1 MLFSNSNDEVNK
13 DFKGKLSFSWPKSPD
28 QTSINKNDKEYEPLF
43 AYGYGLTYQDV
54 DTLADNLNES
64 INYSEQDLQSLV
76 VFERAPKAP
85 WKLLISDKTSSMP
98 VISSVQ
104 NNAVVTIQ
112 TQDRLIQ
119 EDSRTITFNGKGLG
133 SVMLKSDFPKDLRA
147 YSLSLIHI

>member
-119 EDSRTITFNGKGLG
+119 EDSRTITFNGK
-133 SVMLKSDFPKDLRA
+133 RA
-147 YSLSLIHI
+147 WKCDA